1 MQGEDGAWLLH
12 AYDAQRGLWHTEDAT
27 HATHFAR
34 CSGNLYFL
42 NDAGEIWITG
52 NIQDPPAG
60 TTLEEPVPWRAEFGD
75 FVDKNPDKKGI
86 SKIQIRLELD
96 EGAEVQ
102 VYIQF
107 DATGEWIKVN
117 GALGEGAKRSY
128 YLPIIPRRADHYR
141 LRLDGTGGCRVYSM
155 VREYYD
161 GSALKSQKGRQ

>member
-1 MQGEDGAWLLH
+1 M
-12 AYDAQRGLWHTEDAT
+12 
-27 HATHFAR
+27 
-34 CSGNLYFL
+34 
-42 NDAGEIWITG
+42 
-52 NIQDPPAG
+52 
-60 TTLEEPVPWRAEFGD
+60 
-75 FVDKNPDKKGI
+75 
-86 SKIQIRLELD
+86 
-96 EGAEVQ
+96 Q

-161 GSALKSQKGRQ
+161 GSALKSQKGAAVNRVKRRAHHALQLQRLSERRYIIRPAG